1 VHEEKRFVLYDY
13 LVFFWNKKL
22 WFLILPLITLGLA
35 FLISMMQPVQ
45 YQGRT
50 ILYTGDLK
58 GSETDPEVIKH
69 QYKNDVKDN
78 NLAVEVF
85 ERGQLVFTVTGSNS
99 AEVNNDISSITK
111 KHYKVLDEEY
121 DEIISRTENGM
132 ETKEQHLDSLNKLTA
147 LYTKQMEED
156 TLSSE
161 EESRMTELQIV
172 AKEIEQQIDNN
183 KKDIAMYEKPQ
194 KLDTTV
200 VESGRNQKP
209 ILALGL
215 VAGLFLSLISLVLW
229 KYIEDARRY
238 RKND

>member
-1 VHEEKRFVLYDY
+1 MHDEKRFVLYDY

-22 WFLILPLITLGLA
+22 WFLLLPLITLGLA

-99 AEVNNDISSITK
+99 AQVNNDISSITK

-121 DEIISRTENGM
+121 EEIILRTENGM

-147 LYTKQMEED
+147 LYTKQMKED
-156 TLSSE
+156 TLSPE